1 MVINQSTFNKISGNT
16 KTQRQKNIAQPL
28 MKNYI
33 TSNSR
38 LFDRSIMV
46 IFLNLYQTYPH
57 RGFGHNSF
65 HVLQSSE

>member
-28 MKNYI
+28 IKNSI

-57 RGFGHNSF
+57 R
-65 HVLQSSE
+65 